1 MLVANSIRCVSI
13 FRAMAVY
20 RYSPASIDSISCRIR
35 RHHIAGFVIFTVAVC
50 AGAVALL
57 GLRTGLIYD
66 AIFSL
71 VIALTLVR
79 TRHKARQRTID
90 LLRSTEFEIDDEKAS
105 YRSNLSEKT
114 IPRPEIVEACFSRSG
129 ILLRG
134 KSRWGSLAI
143 PSDIEDFDKLPTLL
157 EEWLPKQAARRNSLP
172 SRAWAYAKLYGT
184 WAGAALLLY
193 TAMVSQ
199 TLLVAIPACVL
210 AATGIAWYLAWCGRK
225 INERK
230 WKVLLP
236 LSGYLG
242 AVALLGRALALW
254 VTR

>member
-1 MLVANSIRCVSI
+1 
-13 FRAMAVY
+13 MAIY
-20 RYSPASIDSISCRIR
+20 RYSPESIDSLSRTMR
-35 RHHIAGFVIFTVAVC
+35 RHHVAGFLIFTLAVC
-50 AGAVALL
+50 AGGVALL

-71 VIALTLVR
+71 LMAVVLVR
-79 TRHKARQRTID
+79 GSHRARQRTAH
-90 LLRSTEFEIDDEKAS
+90 LLQSTEIEIDDERVS
-105 YRSNLSEKT
+105 YSSNLSKKT
-114 IPRPEIVEACFSRSG
+114 IARSEIVEACFSRSG

-134 KSRWGSLAI
+134 KSRWDSLTI
-143 PSDIEDFDKLPTLL
+143 PQEIEDFDKLQTLF
-157 EEWLPKQAARRNSLP
+157 EEWLPRHAVRRNALP
-172 SRAWAYAKLYGT
+172 SSVWAYVMLYGI

-193 TAMVSQ
+193 SAMVSQ
-199 TLLVAIPACVL
+199 TLLIAIPSCLL

-242 AVALLGRALALW
+242 ALAILGRAFALW